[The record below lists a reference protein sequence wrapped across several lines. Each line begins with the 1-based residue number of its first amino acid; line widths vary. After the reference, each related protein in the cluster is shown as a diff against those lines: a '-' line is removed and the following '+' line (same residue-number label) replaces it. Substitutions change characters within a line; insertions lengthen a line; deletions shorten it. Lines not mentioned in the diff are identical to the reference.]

1 MLHAAPRCYP
11 WLRDSRGRKMT
22 VEYDSAWGVHVSDEW
37 TTQREE
43 SEKRSL
49 QTGEP
54 AGSGCASSPA
64 RAVTTAQEPLQ
75 QIDYNTPVAD
85 TNASGR
91 SQGGQFAPGN
101 KLGRGNPHAQR
112 HYRYGQL
119 FAEAVSDEDFKQI
132 VRTVVK
138 FAMAGDTTAA
148 KIVLDRLMGRIP
160 EAPRDGGFGPAEVA
174 EALLDAREKIRASM
188 TSLNPSNGET

>member
-1 MLHAAPRCYP
+1 
-11 WLRDSRGRKMT
+11 MT
-22 VEYDSAWGVHVSDEW
+22 
-37 TTQREE
+37 
-43 SEKRSL
+43 
-49 QTGEP
+49 
-54 AGSGCASSPA
+54 SPA

-75 QIDYNTPVAD
+75 QIDYNTPVVD

-91 SQGGQFAPGN
+91 AQGGRFAPGN
-101 KLGRGNPHAQR
+101 KHGRGNPHAQR

-119 FAEAVSDEDFKQI
+119 FEEAVSDEDFKQI

-148 KIVLDRLMGRIP
+148 KIVLERLMGRIP

-174 EALLDAREKIRASM
+174 EALLEARERIDASSKP
-188 TSLNPSNGET
+188 SLSDREN